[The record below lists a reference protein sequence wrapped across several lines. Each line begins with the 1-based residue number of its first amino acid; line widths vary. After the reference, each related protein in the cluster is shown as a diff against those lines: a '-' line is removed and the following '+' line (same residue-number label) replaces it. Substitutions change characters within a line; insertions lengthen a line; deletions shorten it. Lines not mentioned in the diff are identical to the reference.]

1 MSETADTGSATQ
13 DGGAVAVRVMI
24 VDDAPENLLL
34 LADLLEQQ
42 GCEVSTH
49 TSGAGALKAA
59 KLNPPDL
66 ILLDITMP
74 EMDGYQVCQ
83 ALKAHPRLHN
93 IPVIFL
99 SALDQL
105 DDKVKAFD
113 AGGVDYITKPFQ
125 FEDVQARISI
135 HLRLHRLQQQL
146 EQQNRELRS
155 QVTHQVAQLS
165 QAQYAMIFA
174 LSKLVEARDG
184 GSGPHVERLQRYAR
198 LLAECLRLGSPYFH
212 QIDSQFVELIGHAAP
227 LHDIGTIG
235 IPDQILNK
243 PGKLDADERT
253 LMQTHVAIGEQTL
266 REIAAR
272 HPENAFI
279 TMAIDIAG
287 AHHERWDGSGYPRGL
302 AGESIPLA
310 ARIMALV
317 DVYDALR
324 SERCYKPALDHAATC
339 AQIRAESGRQFDP
352 VVVAAFLDLESQFA
366 ELYARSSGQP

>member
-1 MSETADTGSATQ
+1 MSDTTDSSHAKPER
-13 DGGAVAVRVMI
+13 GAAAVRVMI

-34 LADLLEQQ
+34 LADMLGQQ
-42 GCEVSTH
+42 GCDVSSH
-49 TSGAGALKAA
+49 TSGAAALKAA
-59 KLNPPDL
+59 KLSPPDL

-83 ALKAHPRLHN
+83 TLKAHPRLHD

-105 DDKVKAFD
+105 DDKIKAFA

-125 FEDVQARISI
+125 FEDVQARIGI

-146 EQQNRELRS
+146 EKQNRELRM
-155 QVTHQVAQLS
+155 QVADQVAQLS

-184 GSGPHVERLQRYAR
+184 GGGPHVERLQTYAR
-198 LLAECLRLGSPYFH
+198 LLAECLRLGSPYFR

-235 IPDQILNK
+235 IPDHILNK
-243 PGKLDADERT
+243 PGKLDAAERK

-266 REIAAR
+266 RDIAAR
-272 HPENAFI
+272 HPDSAFI
-279 TMAIDIAG
+279 SMAIAIAS

-302 AGESIPLA
+302 SGEHIPLA
-310 ARIMALV
+310 ARIMAVV

-324 SERCYKPALDHAATC
+324 AERCYKPAFDHAEAC
-339 AQIRAESGRQFDP
+339 AQIRAQSGGQFDP
-352 VVVAAFLDLESQFA
+352 VVVAAFLDLEAQFA
-366 ELYARSSGQP
+366 ELYARSSGPA